1 MVRAGGA
8 RASQAAS
15 HHLINMT
22 KSRGITTVLTSLL
35 VSADLTDERS
45 ELRVSTLADTWMH
58 LSFAPQGGERNRALT
73 VVKSRGTAHSNQ
85 IRELVL
91 SSCGLTLADVYA
103 AEGEVLMGT
112 RRWEKELEEKHKWE
126 QLQMEAALRKHE
138 MENAEIEMRLKIEGL
153 QRDLERKKI
162 EMTLLD
168 QKLAIWTEK
177 RNERLVEIQRRRG
190 IDADVD
196 KAGRKPAPH

>member
-1 MVRAGGA
+1 M
-8 RASQAAS
+8 
-15 HHLINMT
+15 
-22 KSRGITTVLTSLL
+22 
-35 VSADLTDERS
+35 
-45 ELRVSTLADTWMH
+45 
-58 LSFAPQGGERNRALT
+58 
-73 VVKSRGTAHSNQ
+73 
-85 IRELVL
+85 
-91 SSCGLTLADVYA
+91 
-103 AEGEVLMGT
+103 
-112 RRWEKELEEKHKWE
+112 
-126 QLQMEAALRKHE
+126 
-138 MENAEIEMRLKIEGL
+138 EGL